1 MGSDDSIKTIQIVY
15 EAFDRGDIA
24 AILDMVTDEVDWAAE
39 TTSTVAP
46 WFGQRRGK
54 SGVAACFDEFGS
66 TMEVEEFSPVAFAAN
81 GNEVLTVIR
90 FKARSRANGRS
101 IAMNVHHYF
110 VLNNGRISYFRG
122 TEDTAQTEAALA

>member
-1 MGSDDSIKTIQIVY
+1 IKTIRIVY

-24 AILDMVTDEVDWAAE
+24 AILDMVTDDVDWAAE

-54 SGVAACFDEFGS
+54 AGVAAFFDDFGA
-66 TMEVEEFSPVAFAAN
+66 TMEVEEFTPVAFVPN
-81 GNEVLTVIR
+81 GNEGLAVIR

-122 TEDTAQTEAALA
+122 TEDTAQTEAVLK